1 MPYSLLLTHQPQTTG
16 TQIFVDFCEIEQEK
30 KLLQKQLE
38 VKQDNEQWL
47 RRQLKAFVDELQK
60 KKKGKSNC

>member
-1 MPYSLLLTHQPQTTG
+1 MERKEVAAQTTG
-16 TQIFVDFCEIEQEK
+16 SQIFVDFCEIEQEK

-47 RRQLKAFVDELQK
+47 RRQLKAFVDELQQK
-60 KKKGKSNC
+60 KKEN